1 MIRHKKVIETETQK
15 NKFKTFRQYLFS
27 NIKFR
32 LENKDYK
39 KNLNWEISTDFLL
52 AIVSIQIIITKR

>member
-1 MIRHKKVIETETQK
+1 MIRHKKVTETETQK
-15 NKFKTFRQYLFS
+15 NAFKTFRQYLFS
-27 NIKFR
+27 NTKFR

>member
-1 MIRHKKVIETETQK
+1 MIRHKKVTETETQK
-15 NKFKTFRQYLFS
+15 NAFKTFRQYLFS

>member
-15 NKFKTFRQYLFS
+15 NAFKTFSQYLFS